1 MLAYIPVKRS
11 PKITLIFTY
20 KPGDF
25 EANVT
30 VNVTTLLVLTTL
42 FISISDA
49 LPRTAYVKMIDI
61 WLIFSLLIPFMEII
75 LSSFA
80 NMFYKEDEDID
91 DVGLFR

>member
-1 MLAYIPVKRS
+1 MF
-11 PKITLIFTY
+11 FTS

-61 WLIFSLLIPFMEII
+61 WLIFNLLIPFVEII
-75 LSSFA
+75 LVSFA
-80 NMFYKEDEDID
+80 NMFYKEDKDID
-91 DVGLFR
+91 DVGLFRYITLFPIFPNIL